1 MGSLKQPST
10 IILSQSLKKEKSHVV
25 DYHRNSN
32 HPVAARFLGW
42 KHQPKLSE
50 NRQLDPCFDRY
61 RRHPHRF
68 ETIGDRRVLD
78 FRLAIVQVDAAFLAV
93 APPCAM
99 PQIAPISSE

>member
-1 MGSLKQPST
+1 
-10 IILSQSLKKEKSHVV
+10 V

-32 HPVAARFLGW
+32 HPVVARFLGW

-68 ETIGDRRVLD
+68 ETIGDRRILD
-78 FRLAIVQVDAAFLAV
+78 PRFASKQEGQPERLPLRSQYREQISNEITLAFLKENTDEE
-93 APPCAM
+93 M
-99 PQIAPISSE
+99 